1 MWKSLL
7 LLLAIAQRALG
18 AFGANPG
25 VKAMLTSK
33 GLEYGKHVGAN
44 LLQEKLGALSI
55 PAVQGDISIS
65 PFGSVH
71 FSLDSM
77 QVSKFN
83 LPEPTVEFSEG
94 SGIKT
99 GLAGMNIAVH
109 GNWHTSYQFIKD
121 GGTFD
126 LAVYGVGISLLLS
139 LGSDE
144 AGHLSVSS
152 SMCDSTVGSTD
163 VSFHGGASFIFSLFI
178 GEIRRVIQQK
188 IETSICP
195 MITQS
200 VDGLERHLQEMNV
213 SFQID
218 PYVLIEIPLLSAPL
232 VGNSDMELDLK
243 GEFYSTRGHPE
254 PPFPAGAFSLAAQE
268 GRMLALGLSEFFFNS
283 AAFAYMA
290 AGLLQV
296 NLTDSMLPK
305 TSPVHLNTSSF
316 GAFVPQLPKMFPNM
330 LMTVQAFASKPPVV
344 SLQPDNVTMGLS
356 GAAKVFAILPN
367 SSLAPLF
374 TLESEASLDAK
385 VFISDMK
392 LTGSLALRSLTLTLA
407 ASEVGEFQTTPLEN
421 LLKMGVQT
429 VVLPKV
435 NEKLKAGFPI
445 PPIYNIS
452 CVDPVLKVNQ
462 GFVTIA
468 TDAQYSS

>member
-7 LLLAIAQRALG
+7 VLLAIAQRAPG
-18 AFGANPG
+18 ALGANPG

-44 LLQEKLGALSI
+44 LLQEKLEALSI

-71 FSLDSM
+71 FSLDS
-77 QVSKFN
+77 
-83 LPEPTVEFSEG
+83 
-94 SGIKT
+94 
-99 GLAGMNIAVH
+99 
-109 GNWHTSYQFIKD
+109 
-121 GGTFD
+121 
-126 LAVYGVGISLLLS
+126 
-139 LGSDE
+139 
-144 AGHLSVSS
+144 
-152 SMCDSTVGSTD
+152 
-163 VSFHGGASFIFSLFI
+163 LFI

-188 IETSICP
+188 IESSICP

-200 VDGLERHLQEMNV
+200 VEGLERHLQEMKV

-218 PYVLIEIPLLSAPL
+218 PYVLIEIPLLSAPV

-243 GEFYSTRGHPE
+243 GEFYSARGHPE
-254 PPFPAGAFSLAAQE
+254 PPFPAGPFSLAPQE

-283 AAFAYMA
+283 AAFAYLA

-330 LMTVQAFASKPPVV
+330 LMTVQAFASRPPMV
-344 SLQPDNVTMGLS
+344 SLQPDNVTVGLS

-385 VFISDMK
+385 AFISDMK
-392 LTGSLALRSLTLTLA
+392 LTGSLALRSLTLTLT

-421 LLKMGVQT
+421 LLKMEVQAI
-429 VVLPKV
+429 VLPKV
-435 NEKLKAGFPI
+435 NGHIQGAEKEWGGQARAKLHHYYEI
-445 PPIYNIS
+445 
-452 CVDPVLKVNQ
+452 
-462 GFVTIA
+462 T
-468 TDAQYSS
+468 